1 MELVLTIECNNWA
14 CLCHSVNKDINAG
27 TVASTRTTREHYW
40 KHWEKFL
47 PGNLNLY
54 VQGMDHRKQVTLLQL
69 FARWV
74 WEGEARRGHQV
85 KTSSIQAALS
95 AIELAGFD
103 NPLHQTGT
111 NIYHALIA
119 MQTKTY

>member
-1 MELVLTIECNNWA
+1 MREC
-14 CLCHSVNKDINAG
+14 
-27 TVASTRTTREHYW
+27 YW
-40 KHWEKFL
+40 GHWKEFL
-47 PGNLNLY
+47 PGSLDQYL
-54 VQGMDHRKQVTLLQL
+54 QDMDCRKQVTLLQL

-95 AIELAGFD
+95 AIELDGFD